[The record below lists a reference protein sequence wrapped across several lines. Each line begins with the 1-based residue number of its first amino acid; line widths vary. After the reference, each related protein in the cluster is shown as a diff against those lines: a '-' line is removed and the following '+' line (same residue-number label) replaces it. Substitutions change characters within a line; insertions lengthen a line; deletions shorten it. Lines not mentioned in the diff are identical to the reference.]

1 MLIKST
7 FALFRPRKGY
17 INNEYLAAFMKTK
30 FTMFIAIIMVLSGC
44 TGGVEDAAEEIADV
58 LTKGCMDKTAVN
70 YDATAGETGNCVSKS
85 VMTTNLID
93 FLTIV
98 EEGPGDLQAK
108 FSADESLAATM
119 TIDETFEG
127 ETVNVVSSFIVDGVN
142 DGFSTSTSIT
152 DSSGTWTMNMHHV
165 GEDLVIKWNDTSARM
180 KTTTT
185 PLEFYLMDE
194 DGGDDGE
201 DDSGSDMDMGG
212 DADCNPDIEDCGDV
226 TPLDGALFVYIQSGD
241 YSFGIAEQFP
251 LYLHFPAPPMADNSP
266 YELTQICS
274 VEDGHSTDVY
284 STWVVSSGG
293 NAGDFNNITSWSVK
307 NNNTLQLDHF
317 KYDPMSDIISFAN
330 PMVVFEDNASGSGHI
345 MAEVFDQAT
354 WSCSDGVNDDD
365 DGGMISMPE
374 SPDNPMDNMDAN
386 NTTWSGMD
394 GMTVSGTDS
403 MGGVISATL
412 DASGAITSMSYSI
425 SEADTSGSDTTALN
439 TASASMTLLSDTT
452 ITIDQSIELH
462 SLPLLALSMAEMMG
476 MMGGGSGPDDGP
488 LPDGGPDDGGP
499 DNGGPMWMAFNYCQW
514 EAEGNERWDCTDNAN
529 GEDGFDD
536 WWYYCEMHEDA
547 AGVIIYHCTDDFG
560 QNSEFESSASND
572 HYVTGGSPGGPNDGG
587 TNAGHPAPEWW
598 CSDEVGGMVNMSIN
612 WTNVNDGT
620 EDCGDGSD
628 EPHDFD
634 GDGTIDNW
642 WHCHDGTNITVD
654 KINDGT
660 NDCLFGSDEGLN
672 DRPELIFI
680 EDMYTEPFN
689 DMSAG
694 YNLTITFTNLSEGE
708 NYTYVYEVYHMNNN
722 KTSNVV
728 SEPIMGDSNGIASR
742 ELTISTS
749 EWGESVWIE
758 SCYHLHVELTN
769 ETGIPIGSHAGHEI
783 AIGAAECSGNPGD
796 GSGNGGQ
803 NGNGNGGGND
813 GGAGMMGEGT
823 YAIMGMDGIE
833 GTLADYEAVLS
844 QCTVGTLSERVCV
857 DTNISMVLSTA
868 PSPDSPIIFMDND
881 NSGTINS
888 EDMIIVNDSL
898 VTEEYNSVRLKYI
911 PADKYSDENPLV
923 LPGFTAGFSLMAMLG
938 AALLLRRD

>member
-1 MLIKST
+1 VFFKL
-7 FALFRPRKGY
+7 RREY
-17 INNEYLAAFMKTK
+17 INGKNLATVMKTK
-30 FTMFIAIIMVLSGC
+30 FTMLIAIIMVLSGC

-93 FLTIV
+93 FLNIV
-98 EEGPGDLQAK
+98 EDPFTDLEAK
-108 FSADESLAATM
+108 FDANENLAGTL
-119 TIDETFEG
+119 TIDETFEN
-127 ETVNVVSSFIVDGVN
+127 ETVGMVGSFKIDGVN
-142 DGFSTSTSIT
+142 NGTSTMSTIT
-152 DSSGTWTMNMHHV
+152 DSKGTWTMGMTHV
-165 GEDLVIKWNDTSARM
+165 GEDLIMTWNDTSVRM
-180 KTTTT
+180 KTVTT
-185 PLEFYLMDE
+185 PLEYYLMDE
-194 DGGDDGE
+194 SNEDGDDEDGDDEDGDDEDGDDEDGDDNGGGDGLFSTPDGP
-201 DDSGSDMDMGG
+201 
-212 DADCNPDIEDCGDV
+212 N
-226 TPLDGALFVYIQSGD
+226 
-241 YSFGIAEQFP
+241 
-251 LYLHFPAPPMADNSP
+251 
-266 YELTQICS
+266 
-274 VEDGHSTDVY
+274 
-284 STWVVSSGG
+284 
-293 NAGDFNNITSWSVK
+293 
-307 NNNTLQLDHF
+307 
-317 KYDPMSDIISFAN
+317 
-330 PMVVFEDNASGSGHI
+330 
-345 MAEVFDQAT
+345 
-354 WSCSDGVNDDD
+354 
-365 DGGMISMPE
+365 
-374 SPDNPMDNMDAN
+374 NPMDNMEAN
-386 NTTWSGMD
+386 NTTWSDMD
-394 GMTVSGTDS
+394 GMTISGTDS

-425 SEADTSGSDTTALN
+425 SEGEN
-439 TASASMTLLSDTT
+439 SANATMTLLSDAT

-728 SEPIMGDSNGIASR
+728 SELIMGDSNGIASR

-783 AIGAAECSGNPGD
+783 AIGAAECSGNPGE

>member
-1 MLIKST
+1 VFFKL
-7 FALFRPRKGY
+7 RREY
-17 INNEYLAAFMKTK
+17 INGKNLATVMKTK
-30 FTMFIAIIMVLSGC
+30 FTMLIAIIMVLSGC

-93 FLTIV
+93 FLNIV
-98 EEGPGDLQAK
+98 EDPFTDLEAK
-108 FSADESLAATM
+108 FDANENLAGTL
-119 TIDETFEG
+119 TIDETFEN
-127 ETVNVVSSFIVDGVN
+127 ETVGMVGSFKIDGVN
-142 DGFSTSTSIT
+142 NGTSTMSTIT
-152 DSSGTWTMNMHHV
+152 DSKGTWTMGMTHV
-165 GEDLVIKWNDTSARM
+165 GEDLIMTWNDTSVRM
-180 KTTTT
+180 KTVTT
-185 PLEFYLMDE
+185 PLEYYLMDE
-194 DGGDDGE
+194 SNEDGDDEDGD
-201 DDSGSDMDMGG
+201 DDSGDDEDGDDEDGDDEDGDDNGGG
-212 DADCNPDIEDCGDV
+212 DGLFSTPDG
-226 TPLDGALFVYIQSGD
+226 P
-241 YSFGIAEQFP
+241 
-251 LYLHFPAPPMADNSP
+251 N
-266 YELTQICS
+266 
-274 VEDGHSTDVY
+274 
-284 STWVVSSGG
+284 
-293 NAGDFNNITSWSVK
+293 
-307 NNNTLQLDHF
+307 
-317 KYDPMSDIISFAN
+317 
-330 PMVVFEDNASGSGHI
+330 
-345 MAEVFDQAT
+345 
-354 WSCSDGVNDDD
+354 
-365 DGGMISMPE
+365 
-374 SPDNPMDNMDAN
+374 NPMDNMEAN

-394 GMTVSGTDS
+394 GMTISGTDS

-425 SEADTSGSDTTALN
+425 SEGEN
-439 TASASMTLLSDTT
+439 SANATMTLLSDAT

-728 SEPIMGDSNGIASR
+728 SELIMGDSNGIASR

>member
-1 MLIKST
+1 VFFKL
-7 FALFRPRKGY
+7 RREY
-17 INNEYLAAFMKTK
+17 INGKNLATVMKTK
-30 FTMFIAIIMVLSGC
+30 FTMLIAIIMVLSGC

-93 FLTIV
+93 FLNIV
-98 EEGPGDLQAK
+98 EDPFTDLEAK
-108 FSADESLAATM
+108 FDANENLAGTL
-119 TIDETFEG
+119 TIDETFEN
-127 ETVNVVSSFIVDGVN
+127 ETVGMVGSFKIDGVN
-142 DGFSTSTSIT
+142 NGTSTMSTIT
-152 DSSGTWTMNMHHV
+152 DSKGTWTMGMTHV
-165 GEDLVIKWNDTSARM
+165 GEDLIMTWNDTSVRM
-180 KTTTT
+180 KTVTT
-185 PLEFYLMDE
+185 PLEYYLMDE
-194 DGGDDGE
+194 SNEDGDDEDGD
-201 DDSGSDMDMGG
+201 DDSGDDEDGDDEDGDDNGGG
-212 DADCNPDIEDCGDV
+212 DGLFSTPDG
-226 TPLDGALFVYIQSGD
+226 P
-241 YSFGIAEQFP
+241 
-251 LYLHFPAPPMADNSP
+251 N
-266 YELTQICS
+266 
-274 VEDGHSTDVY
+274 
-284 STWVVSSGG
+284 
-293 NAGDFNNITSWSVK
+293 
-307 NNNTLQLDHF
+307 
-317 KYDPMSDIISFAN
+317 
-330 PMVVFEDNASGSGHI
+330 
-345 MAEVFDQAT
+345 
-354 WSCSDGVNDDD
+354 
-365 DGGMISMPE
+365 
-374 SPDNPMDNMDAN
+374 NPMDNMEAN
-386 NTTWSGMD
+386 NTTWSDMD
-394 GMTVSGTDS
+394 GMTISGTDS

-425 SEADTSGSDTTALN
+425 SEGEN
-439 TASASMTLLSDTT
+439 SANATMTLLSDAT

-728 SEPIMGDSNGIASR
+728 SELIMGDSNGIASR

-783 AIGAAECSGNPGD
+783 AIGAAECSGNPGE

>member
-1 MLIKST
+1 VFFKL
-7 FALFRPRKGY
+7 RREY
-17 INNEYLAAFMKTK
+17 INGKNLATVMKTK
-30 FTMFIAIIMVLSGC
+30 FTMLIAIIMVLSGC

-93 FLTIV
+93 FLNIV
-98 EEGPGDLQAK
+98 EDPFTDLEAK
-108 FSADESLAATM
+108 FDANENLAGTL
-119 TIDETFEG
+119 TIDETFEN
-127 ETVNVVSSFIVDGVN
+127 ETVGMVGSFKIDGVN
-142 DGFSTSTSIT
+142 NGTSTMSTIT
-152 DSSGTWTMNMHHV
+152 DSKGTWTMGMTHV
-165 GEDLVIKWNDTSARM
+165 GEDLIMTWNDTSVRM
-180 KTTTT
+180 KTVTT
-185 PLEFYLMDE
+185 PLEYYLMDE
-194 DGGDDGE
+194 SNEDGDDEDGD
-201 DDSGSDMDMGG
+201 DDSGDDDSGDDEDGDDEDGDDNGGG
-212 DADCNPDIEDCGDV
+212 DGLFSTPDG
-226 TPLDGALFVYIQSGD
+226 P
-241 YSFGIAEQFP
+241 
-251 LYLHFPAPPMADNSP
+251 N
-266 YELTQICS
+266 
-274 VEDGHSTDVY
+274 
-284 STWVVSSGG
+284 
-293 NAGDFNNITSWSVK
+293 
-307 NNNTLQLDHF
+307 
-317 KYDPMSDIISFAN
+317 
-330 PMVVFEDNASGSGHI
+330 
-345 MAEVFDQAT
+345 
-354 WSCSDGVNDDD
+354 
-365 DGGMISMPE
+365 
-374 SPDNPMDNMDAN
+374 NPMDNMEAN
-386 NTTWSGMD
+386 NTTWSDMD
-394 GMTVSGTDS
+394 GMTISGTDS

-728 SEPIMGDSNGIASR
+728 SELIMGDSNGIASR

>member
-1 MLIKST
+1 VFFKL
-7 FALFRPRKGY
+7 RREY
-17 INNEYLAAFMKTK
+17 INGKNLATVMKTK
-30 FTMFIAIIMVLSGC
+30 FTMLIAIIMVLSGC

-93 FLTIV
+93 FLNIV
-98 EEGPGDLQAK
+98 EDPFTDLEAK
-108 FSADESLAATM
+108 FDANENLAGTL
-119 TIDETFEG
+119 TIDETFEN
-127 ETVNVVSSFIVDGVN
+127 ETVGMVGSFKIDGVN
-142 DGFSTSTSIT
+142 NGTSTMSTIT
-152 DSSGTWTMNMHHV
+152 DSKGTWTMGMTHV
-165 GEDLVIKWNDTSARM
+165 GEDLIMTWNDTSVRM
-180 KTTTT
+180 KTVTT
-185 PLEFYLMDE
+185 PLEYYLMDE
-194 DGGDDGE
+194 SNEDGDDEDGD
-201 DDSGSDMDMGG
+201 DDSGDDEDGDDEDGDDNGGG
-212 DADCNPDIEDCGDV
+212 DGLFSTPDG
-226 TPLDGALFVYIQSGD
+226 P
-241 YSFGIAEQFP
+241 
-251 LYLHFPAPPMADNSP
+251 N
-266 YELTQICS
+266 
-274 VEDGHSTDVY
+274 
-284 STWVVSSGG
+284 
-293 NAGDFNNITSWSVK
+293 
-307 NNNTLQLDHF
+307 
-317 KYDPMSDIISFAN
+317 
-330 PMVVFEDNASGSGHI
+330 
-345 MAEVFDQAT
+345 
-354 WSCSDGVNDDD
+354 
-365 DGGMISMPE
+365 
-374 SPDNPMDNMDAN
+374 NPMDNMEAN
-386 NTTWSGMD
+386 NTTWSDMD
-394 GMTVSGTDS
+394 GMTISGTDS

-425 SEADTSGSDTTALN
+425 SEGEN
-439 TASASMTLLSDTT
+439 SANATMTLLSDAT

-476 MMGGGSGPDDGP
+476 MMGGGSGPDDGA

-728 SEPIMGDSNGIASR
+728 SELIMGDSNGIASR

-783 AIGAAECSGNPGD
+783 AIGAAECSGNPGE

>member
-1 MLIKST
+1 VFFKL
-7 FALFRPRKGY
+7 RREY
-17 INNEYLAAFMKTK
+17 INGKNLATVMKTK
-30 FTMFIAIIMVLSGC
+30 FTMLIAIIMVLSGC

-93 FLTIV
+93 FLNIV
-98 EEGPGDLQAK
+98 EDPFTDLEAK
-108 FSADESLAATM
+108 FDANENLAGTL
-119 TIDETFEG
+119 TIDETFEN
-127 ETVNVVSSFIVDGVN
+127 ETVGMVGSFKIDGVN
-142 DGFSTSTSIT
+142 NGTSTMSTIT
-152 DSSGTWTMNMHHV
+152 DSKGTWTMGMTHV
-165 GEDLVIKWNDTSARM
+165 GEDLIMTWNDTSVRM
-180 KTTTT
+180 KTVTT
-185 PLEFYLMDE
+185 PLEYYLMDE
-194 DGGDDGE
+194 SNEDGDDEDGD
-201 DDSGSDMDMGG
+201 DDSGDDEDGDDEDGDDNGGG
-212 DADCNPDIEDCGDV
+212 DGLFSTPDG
-226 TPLDGALFVYIQSGD
+226 P
-241 YSFGIAEQFP
+241 
-251 LYLHFPAPPMADNSP
+251 N
-266 YELTQICS
+266 
-274 VEDGHSTDVY
+274 
-284 STWVVSSGG
+284 
-293 NAGDFNNITSWSVK
+293 
-307 NNNTLQLDHF
+307 
-317 KYDPMSDIISFAN
+317 
-330 PMVVFEDNASGSGHI
+330 
-345 MAEVFDQAT
+345 
-354 WSCSDGVNDDD
+354 
-365 DGGMISMPE
+365 
-374 SPDNPMDNMDAN
+374 NPMDNMEAN
-386 NTTWSGMD
+386 NTTWSDMD
-394 GMTVSGTDS
+394 GMTISGTDS

-425 SEADTSGSDTTALN
+425 SEGEN
-439 TASASMTLLSDTT
+439 SANATMTLLSDAT

-728 SEPIMGDSNGIASR
+728 SELIMGDSNGIASR

>member
-1 MLIKST
+1 MFFKL
-7 FALFRPRKGY
+7 RREY
-17 INNEYLAAFMKTK
+17 INGKNLATVMKTK
-30 FTMFIAIIMVLSGC
+30 FTMLIAIIMVLSGC

-93 FLTIV
+93 FLNIV
-98 EEGPGDLQAK
+98 EDPFTDLEAK
-108 FSADESLAATM
+108 FDANENLAGTL
-119 TIDETFEG
+119 TIDETFEN
-127 ETVNVVSSFIVDGVN
+127 ETVGMVGSFKIDGVN
-142 DGFSTSTSIT
+142 NGTSTMSTIT
-152 DSSGTWTMNMHHV
+152 DSKGTWTMGMTHV
-165 GEDLVIKWNDTSARM
+165 GEDLIMTWNDTSVRM
-180 KTTTT
+180 KTVTT
-185 PLEFYLMDE
+185 PLEYYLMDE
-194 DGGDDGE
+194 SNEDGDDEDGD
-201 DDSGSDMDMGG
+201 DDSGDDEDGDDEDGDDNGGG
-212 DADCNPDIEDCGDV
+212 DGLFSTPDG
-226 TPLDGALFVYIQSGD
+226 P
-241 YSFGIAEQFP
+241 
-251 LYLHFPAPPMADNSP
+251 N
-266 YELTQICS
+266 
-274 VEDGHSTDVY
+274 
-284 STWVVSSGG
+284 
-293 NAGDFNNITSWSVK
+293 
-307 NNNTLQLDHF
+307 
-317 KYDPMSDIISFAN
+317 
-330 PMVVFEDNASGSGHI
+330 
-345 MAEVFDQAT
+345 
-354 WSCSDGVNDDD
+354 
-365 DGGMISMPE
+365 
-374 SPDNPMDNMDAN
+374 NPMDNMEAN
-386 NTTWSGMD
+386 NTTWSDMD
-394 GMTVSGTDS
+394 GMTISGTDS

-425 SEADTSGSDTTALN
+425 SEGEN
-439 TASASMTLLSDTT
+439 SANATMTLLSDAT

-728 SEPIMGDSNGIASR
+728 SELIMGDSNGIASR

-783 AIGAAECSGNPGD
+783 AIGAAECSGNPGE